1 MKRRK
6 IIAILL
12 FLLIFCNAKVYAKYA
27 YHIDETVIELTRD
40 TNAPSCNVT
49 YSTEEWTNGNVIITI
64 TSNKEIEQVSGF
76 TLSED
81 KKVLTKEVSQN
92 EYGIIKIRDFSGN
105 ITEVEY
111 NVSNIDKEA
120 PQIIGCQNGG
130 IYDKPLALDYSDN
143 VEIKNIYVDRYD
155 DALTLDY
162 ANSYLDSFYYYG
174 VDRTNSTLTIR
185 VTSHPKNTRKYKY
198 YANNKLYATT
208 TDTSYT
214 FTGLNKGTTYELK
227 VQAIDELGNILEEK
241 TQTGYTSFYESIT
254 STKANNKFS
263 ATLNHL
269 DSSVKKI
276 RYAIWNYYVPADVRW
291 YEIDVT
297 NQTAV
302 IEGTHFNT
310 NYHGSYVIH
319 AYMYD
324 SNNHELDVLGFSFDF
339 TTNYKPTNPK
349 IDPYN
354 LTQSGNYQIIVSDLA
369 GNETL
374 YEIKVK

>member
-214 FTGLNKGTTYELK
+214 FTGLNKGTTY
-227 VQAIDELGNILEEK
+227 
-241 TQTGYTSFYESIT
+241 
-254 STKANNKFS
+254 
-263 ATLNHL
+263 
-269 DSSVKKI
+269 
-276 RYAIWNYYVPADVRW
+276 
-291 YEIDVT
+291 
-297 NQTAV
+297 
-302 IEGTHFNT
+302 
-310 NYHGSYVIH
+310 
-319 AYMYD
+319 
-324 SNNHELDVLGFSFDF
+324 
-339 TTNYKPTNPK
+339 
-349 IDPYN
+349 
-354 LTQSGNYQIIVSDLA
+354 
-369 GNETL
+369 
-374 YEIKVK
+374 